1 MAFWGVVLV
10 GPSMHYWYSGLD
22 RIVRAPGLRGT
33 LTKLAVDQ
41 TVFAPSIIA
50 AFFTYTS
57 LSEGRGIE
65 GVKERLSQ
73 VYLPSLKANY
83 MLWPAANFVNFYVRG
98 RNVRRETA
106 RTQPL
111 TRMPCASTVRA
122 IAVSSAVRQHGGSR
136 VECVHLL
143 GQRPSECRQAARL
156 GCLGLGLEHR
166 AAITSHVVT
175 APALLSHTH
184 ITIPCKRGPT
194 QSHPAA
200 PGSTPPPH
208 IRIHSFR
215 PMHVCMYPAS
225 QARPATAPSY
235 QHSSGDTHHHHPHRP
250 INQIN
255 TDTPLYR

>member
-156 GCLGLGLEHR
+156 GCLGLGLGLEHR
-166 AAITSHVVT
+166 AAVTSHVVT

-184 ITIPCKRGPT
+184 TLRSLAREVPPRAT
-194 QSHPAA
+194 LQHPEAL
-200 PGSTPPPH
+200 PPH
-208 IRIHSFR
+208 TFVFIRF
-215 PMHVCMYPAS
+215 VQCMYVCIQRAKQDRRRRLHTNTPAV
-225 QARPATAPSY
+225 
-235 QHSSGDTHHHHPHRP
+235 THTTIIH
-250 INQIN
+250 IVQSIK
-255 TDTPLYR
+255 

>member
-106 RTQPL
+106 RTQPPL

-122 IAVSSAVRQHGGSR
+122 IAPSLYRVLYANTVALVWNVYICWANGQASAGKPLDLDASASASST
-136 VECVHLL
+136 E
-143 GQRPSECRQAARL
+143 P
-156 GCLGLGLEHR
+156 
-166 AAITSHVVT
+166 
-175 APALLSHTH
+175 
-184 ITIPCKRGPT
+184 
-194 QSHPAA
+194 QS
-200 PGSTPPPH
+200 
-208 IRIHSFR
+208 
-215 PMHVCMYPAS
+215 
-225 QARPATAPSY
+225 PATS
-235 QHSSGDTHHHHPHRP
+235 
-250 INQIN
+250 
-255 TDTPLYR
+255 